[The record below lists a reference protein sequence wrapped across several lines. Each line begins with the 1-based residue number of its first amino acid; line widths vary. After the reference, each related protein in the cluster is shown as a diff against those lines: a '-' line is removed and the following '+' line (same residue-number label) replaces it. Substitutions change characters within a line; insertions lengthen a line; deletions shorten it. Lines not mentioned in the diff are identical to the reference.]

1 MIGFSPLEKPW
12 SAGKSDRCKWTL
24 EERHFSHHMVSL
36 GATMIKQILRVAFL
50 LPLLN
55 PAWGKATMKVPLGR
69 NPCTV
74 FTVGPGTIISV
85 HQLNLPLIELHY
97 AVKYKTD
104 AGQLIEVWTPGKG
117 LVLLEG
123 MHGELTYS
131 THPERI
137 LNFRPVRREVTDPRG
152 LLPGSSDSPK

>member
-1 MIGFSPLEKPW
+1 
-12 SAGKSDRCKWTL
+12 
-24 EERHFSHHMVSL
+24 
-36 GATMIKQILRVAFL
+36 MIKQILSAAFL
-50 LPLLN
+50 LTLLN
-55 PAWGKATMKVPLGR
+55 PAWGKATLKLPLGR

-85 HQLNLPLIELHY
+85 HQLDLPLIELHY

-104 AGQLIEVWTPGKG
+104 DGQLIEVWTPGKG

-137 LNFRPVRREVTDPRG
+137 LNFRPVRREVPDPSG
-152 LLPGSSDSPK
+152 PSPRSQ